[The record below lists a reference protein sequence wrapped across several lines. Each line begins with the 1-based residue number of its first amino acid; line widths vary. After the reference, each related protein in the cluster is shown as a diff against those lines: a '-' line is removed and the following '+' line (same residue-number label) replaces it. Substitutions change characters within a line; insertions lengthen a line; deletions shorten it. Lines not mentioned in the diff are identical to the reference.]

1 MIFEIHKEIFD
12 HFPGI
17 RVVTV
22 LVDHM
27 PDAADEKAIAKFL
40 DDAWQVAAAAATSHG
55 NAQSHPNIQ
64 PWVEAMKAVG
74 VSRKKFP
81 SSIES
86 MVRRAGKSDEPFR
99 IHPIVDFYNAIS
111 LKNIVPAGGYDIDD
125 LHDAMS
131 LRMSRE
137 GDTFCAL
144 DEDAPEPIPAGEVS
158 YTDGSEVITRHF
170 VWKQSRHALLKPET
184 KKILFVSEILAG
196 LPEGTA
202 ETVAADF
209 VDGLKTFFGV
219 EAKAVILDSEN
230 RSI

>member
-12 HFPGI
+12 HFSGL

-22 LVDHM
+22 LVDDM
-27 PDAADEKAIAKFL
+27 PGTADKEAIAKFL
-40 DDAWQVAAAAATSHG
+40 DDAWQIAAAAAVSHG
-55 NAQSHPNIQ
+55 NAQSHPNIL
-64 PWVEAMKAVG
+64 PWVEGMKAVG

-99 IHPIVDFYNAIS
+99 INPIVDFYNAVS
-111 LKNIVPAGGYDIDD
+111 LKHIVPAGGYDMDD
-125 LHDAMS
+125 LHDTMA
-131 LRMSRE
+131 LRMSAD

-144 DEDAPEPIPAGEVS
+144 DEDTLEPIPAGEVS
-158 YTDGSEVITRHF
+158 YTDGSEIITRHF

-184 KKILFVSEILAG
+184 KKILFVSEILSG

-202 ETVAADF
+202 EAVAADF
-209 VDGLKTFFGV
+209 VNGLRAFFGV
-219 EAKAVILDSEN
+219 EATAVILDSEN
-230 RSI
+230 RSV